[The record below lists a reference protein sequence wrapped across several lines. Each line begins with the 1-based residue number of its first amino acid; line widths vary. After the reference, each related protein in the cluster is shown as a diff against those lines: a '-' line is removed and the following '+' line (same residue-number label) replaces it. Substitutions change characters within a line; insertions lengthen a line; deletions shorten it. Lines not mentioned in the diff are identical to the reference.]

1 MVTSTVWAPSAVNAW
16 LVVQVPEPGACATV
30 PTATGV
36 PSAKSTVQVWVSLVA
51 MSVKGAVNATGVPRV
66 AVTPLAG
73 AVMVT
78 AGATLV
84 RVRVVDFAT
93 GALTPSFAVRV
104 RV

>member
-1 MVTSTVWAPSAVNAW
+1 
-16 LVVQVPEPGACATV
+16 
-30 PTATGV
+30 
-36 PSAKSTVQVWVSLVA
+36 
-51 MSVKGAVNATGVPRV
+51 VKATGVPRV